1 MNKTSLEYIFSVLTR
16 FVIVCLVLLFYFGY
30 YLYCYLF
37 VCLLVTSD
45 NINTLSYS
53 VTDLVYKL
61 FILLSHS
68 FQNLSK
74 TSFYTDSSW
83 FQGDQCAYSYSHP
96 PRHTYYTIVLTGERK
111 QTTPIFNPGLIVKC
125 IITLRIFYCV
135 IFVHFNFLIR
145 YRKCLVRSDCSKLY
159 PPGRDSR
166 GRDCMVVGYTTTY
179 SISSYHH

>member
-1 MNKTSLEYIFSVLTR
+1 MFVL
-16 FVIVCLVLLFYFGY
+16 FIVLFRLLFV
-30 YLYCYLF
+30 LLF
-37 VCLLVTSD
+37 VCLFFTSD
-45 NINTLSYS
+45 NIYTLSYS
-53 VTDLVYKL
+53 VTDLVHKL

-83 FQGDQCAYSYSHP
+83 FQGDLCAYSYSHP
-96 PRHTYYTIVLTGERK
+96 PRHTYYTIILTGEWK

-125 IITLRIFYCV
+125 IITLRILYCV

-145 YRKCLVRSDCSKLY
+145 YRKCLVRSVCFKLY
-159 PPGRDSR
+159 SPGRDSC

-179 SISSYHH
+179 STSSYHHWCCEFES

>member
-1 MNKTSLEYIFSVLTR
+1 M
-16 FVIVCLVLLFYFGY
+16 IVCLVYCFVSVIICTVICLFIVLFRLLFVLLFVCLLFCFGY

-37 VCLLVTSD
+37 VYC
-45 NINTLSYS
+45 
-53 VTDLVYKL
+53 
-61 FILLSHS
+61 
-68 FQNLSK
+68 
-74 TSFYTDSSW
+74 
-83 FQGDQCAYSYSHP
+83 YSYSHP
-96 PRHTYYTIVLTGERK
+96 PRHTYYTIILTGERK

-145 YRKCLVRSDCSKLY
+145 YRKCLVRSVCSKLY

-166 GRDCMVVGYTTTY
+166 GRDCMVAGYTTTY